1 MNGVGHDWEG
11 RHCIWGPDE
20 IVYSAG
26 DISKEAY
33 LVMEGAVGI
42 FSVDNLLLNRL
53 GPDELFGETSL
64 ILDECRSVNAVAG
77 SSGLTARK
85 VPQTY
90 LGNMLNADPVLGAF
104 LRKTQNRLI
113 ESNRQ
118 SMELANKLDK
128 VVGQLE
134 RHFTALDTVA
144 LDQDDIFER
153 MLEVKR
159 KVDQFKQGA
168 SSGVATEE

>member
-1 MNGVGHDWEG
+1 MIEKGDI
-11 RHCIWGPDE
+11 CIWGPDE

-33 LVMEGAVGI
+33 LVMEGAVRI

-85 VPQTY
+85 VPKTCI
-90 LGNMLNADPVLGAF
+90 GNMLYADPVLGAF
-104 LRKTQNRLI
+104 LRKTQHRLI
-113 ESNRQ
+113 DSNWQ
-118 SMELANKLDK
+118 SMELANELDK

-134 RHFTALDTVA
+134 RHFAALDTVA
-144 LDQDDIFER
+144 SDQDDILER
-153 MLEVKR
+153 MLEVKC
-159 KVDQFKQGA
+159 KVDRFKQGA
-168 SSGVATEE
+168 SSEVATEE